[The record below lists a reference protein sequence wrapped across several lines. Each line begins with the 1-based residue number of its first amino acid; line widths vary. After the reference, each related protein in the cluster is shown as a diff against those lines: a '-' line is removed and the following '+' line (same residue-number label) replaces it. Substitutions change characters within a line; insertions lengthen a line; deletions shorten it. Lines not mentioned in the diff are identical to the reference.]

1 MAMTCWGILALPY
14 ANRLRL
20 VAGASGGG
28 NEIRWVH
35 ILEEPKY
42 TAWLKGGELILLSGV
57 VTGDRE
63 GALLSL
69 LQDLFD
75 REVAGVVLNLST
87 FLPAI
92 PPSVLALG
100 DRLGLPL
107 FEMPVEVRMVDV
119 SQSIAFAIFQQR
131 QKTGQVEGALR
142 DLLTGKRLSE
152 RRLQRLAEVGLGGG
166 RTFRA
171 VLFRPGLPGT
181 PLPVT
186 PFYEEETEE
195 AWLAQGAAY
204 LRQVLDRLGD
214 PGYPTVAGET
224 ILWLAEDPPGRPAAL
239 PQRLEAADGGPGPV
253 CLLPRPPGGGRGG
266 LSGPPNLPGQRRPG
280 PSGSGPPPAP
290 GWARNLGMTTW
301 WTAASSSA
309 GGPGRSWPPWRN
321 GCWAP
326 CCSRSTRPCWTP

>member
-1 MAMTCWGILALPY
+1 MAMTCRGILALPY

-92 PPSVLALG
+92 PHSVLALG

-107 FEMPVEVRMVDV
+107 FEMPAEVRMVDV

-152 RRLQRLAEVGLGGG
+152 RRLQRLAEVGLG
-166 RTFRA
+166 
-171 VLFRPGLPGT
+171 
-181 PLPVT
+181 
-186 PFYEEETEE
+186 
-195 AWLAQGAAY
+195 WGA
-204 LRQVLDRLGD
+204 G
-214 PGYPTVAGET
+214 
-224 ILWLAEDPPGRPAAL
+224 
-239 PQRLEAADGGPGPV
+239 
-253 CLLPRPPGGGRGG
+253 
-266 LSGPPNLPGQRRPG
+266 G
-280 PSGSGPPPAP
+280 PSG
-290 GWARNLGMTTW
+290 R
-301 WTAASSSA
+301 SSSA
-309 GGPGRSWPPWRN
+309 R
-321 GCWAP
+321 GC
-326 CCSRSTRPCWTP
+326 RGRPCR

>member
-1 MAMTCWGILALPY
+1 MAMTCRGILALPY

-107 FEMPVEVRMVDV
+107 FEMPAEVRMVDV

-152 RRLQRLAEVGLGGG
+152 KRLQRLAEVGLGGG

-181 PLPVT
+181 PLPAT
-186 PFYEEETEE
+186 PFYEEETGET
-195 AWLAQGAAY
+195 WLAQGAAY

-214 PGYPTVAGET
+214 PGYLTVAGET

-239 PQRLEAADGGPGPV
+239 PQRLEAVTAA
-253 CLLPRPPGGGRGG
+253 LPQSAYFLALQVGVGGGF
-266 LSGPPNLPGQRRPG
+266 SGPPDLPGQRRPG
-280 PSGSGPPPAP
+280 PSGPGPPPAP
-290 GWARNLGMTTW
+290 GRARNLV
-301 WTAASSSA
+301 
-309 GGPGRSWPPWRN
+309 
-321 GCWAP
+321 
-326 CCSRSTRPCWTP
+326 

>member
-1 MAMTCWGILALPY
+1 MAMTCRGILALPY

-100 DRLGLPL
+100 ERLGLPL
-107 FEMPVEVRMVDV
+107 FEMPAEVRMVDV
-119 SQSIAFAIFQQR
+119 S
-131 QKTGQVEGALR
+131 
-142 DLLTGKRLSE
+142 
-152 RRLQRLAEVGLGGG
+152 G
-166 RTFRA
+166 R
-171 VLFRPGLPGT
+171 
-181 PLPVT
+181 
-186 PFYEEETEE
+186 
-195 AWLAQGAAY
+195 
-204 LRQVLDRLGD
+204 
-214 PGYPTVAGET
+214 
-224 ILWLAEDPPGRPAAL
+224 RPARWRGPCGTCSPASAC
-239 PQRLEAADGGPGPV
+239 QRSASSGW
-253 CLLPRPPGGGRGG
+253 PRWAWGAG
-266 LSGPPNLPGQRRPG
+266 G
-280 PSGSGPPPAP
+280 PSG
-290 GWARNLGMTTW
+290 R
-301 WTAASSSA
+301 SSSA
-309 GGPGRSWPPWRN
+309 R
-321 GCWAP
+321 GC
-326 CCSRSTRPCWTP
+326 RGRPCR

>member
-1 MAMTCWGILALPY
+1 MAMTCRGILALPY

-107 FEMPVEVRMVDV
+107 FEMPAEVRMVDV

-131 QKTGQVEGALR
+131 QKTGQVEGPCGTCSPA
-142 DLLTGKRLSE
+142 SAC
-152 RRLQRLAEVGLGGG
+152 QRSASSGWP
-166 RTFRA
+166 RW
-171 VLFRPGLPGT
+171 
-181 PLPVT
+181 
-186 PFYEEETEE
+186 
-195 AWLAQGAAY
+195 AWGA
-204 LRQVLDRLGD
+204 G
-214 PGYPTVAGET
+214 
-224 ILWLAEDPPGRPAAL
+224 
-239 PQRLEAADGGPGPV
+239 
-253 CLLPRPPGGGRGG
+253 
-266 LSGPPNLPGQRRPG
+266 G
-280 PSGSGPPPAP
+280 PSG
-290 GWARNLGMTTW
+290 R
-301 WTAASSSA
+301 SSSA
-309 GGPGRSWPPWRN
+309 RGCRGRPR
-321 GCWAP
+321 
-326 CCSRSTRPCWTP
+326 R

>member
-1 MAMTCWGILALPY
+1 MAMTCRGILALPY

-28 NEIRWVH
+28 NEIRWGH

-107 FEMPVEVRMVDV
+107 FEMPAEVRMVDV

-142 DLLTGKRLSE
+142 DLLTGIQGIGFADPFPNDL
-152 RRLQRLAEVGLGGG
+152 EVIAGDIDKGEALRFLLRHLGL
-166 RTFRA
+166 
-171 VLFRPGLPGT
+171 
-181 PLPVT
+181 
-186 PFYEEETEE
+186 E
-195 AWLAQGAAY
+195 AS
-204 LRQVLDRLGD
+204 QVLAMGD
-214 PGYPTVAGET
+214 GGSDLPLLQAAGIGVAMANATEGVK
-224 ILWLAEDPPGRPAAL
+224 A
-239 PQRLEAADGGPGPV
+239 AADFV
-253 CLLPRPPGGGRGG
+253 
-266 LSGPPNLPGQRRPG
+266 
-280 PSGSGPPPAP
+280 
-290 GWARNLGMTTW
+290 TTSCDEDGV
-301 WTAASSSA
+301 AVALEKFVL
-309 GGPGRSWPPWRN
+309 
-321 GCWAP
+321 
-326 CCSRSTRPCWTP
+326 

>member
-1 MAMTCWGILALPY
+1 MAMTCRGILALPY

-107 FEMPVEVRMVDV
+107 FEMPAEVRMVDV

-142 DLLTGKRLSE
+142 DLLTGIQGIGFADPFPNDL
-152 RRLQRLAEVGLGGG
+152 EVIAGDIDKGEALRFLLRHLGL
-166 RTFRA
+166 
-171 VLFRPGLPGT
+171 
-181 PLPVT
+181 
-186 PFYEEETEE
+186 E
-195 AWLAQGAAY
+195 AS
-204 LRQVLDRLGD
+204 QVLAMGD
-214 PGYPTVAGET
+214 GGSDLPLLQAAGIGVAMANATEGVK
-224 ILWLAEDPPGRPAAL
+224 A
-239 PQRLEAADGGPGPV
+239 AADFV
-253 CLLPRPPGGGRGG
+253 
-266 LSGPPNLPGQRRPG
+266 
-280 PSGSGPPPAP
+280 
-290 GWARNLGMTTW
+290 TTSCDEDGV
-301 WTAASSSA
+301 AVALEKFVL
-309 GGPGRSWPPWRN
+309 
-321 GCWAP
+321 
-326 CCSRSTRPCWTP
+326 